1 MQEKKR
7 KERRNPPKRR
17 EKAGLFKKK
26 TKKQDNPHLKK
37 EETVSLHF
45 HRVVSQEQF
54 GTFECGVDAYVWPQ
68 ELLDVELSD

>member
-1 MQEKKR
+1 MT
-7 KERRNPPKRR
+7 P
-17 EKAGLFKKK
+17 
-26 TKKQDNPHLKK
+26 LKK
-37 EETVSLHF
+37 EETVSLPF